1 VVQHVAFQTDT
12 IPDGGS
18 ARARPRTSLL
28 RQVLDQPTG
37 GVGVVGSLLI
47 AACAILAP
55 VLAPYDPTSQS
66 LLNSLLPPSSDHL
79 LGTDEFGRDVLSRV
93 IYGTQVSLAV
103 GVLAVVLSAVA
114 GTILGQF
121 AGYQGGRLD
130 DALMRIMDALFAFPA
145 LVLALVINTLLG
157 TSLFNA
163 IVAIAIVSTPGF
175 ARLARGS
182 TLAVRERE
190 YVEAARTLGAPGHR
204 ILGRHILP
212 NILPPLIVNAS
223 NLMAAAIITEGSLS
237 FLGLG
242 VQPPT
247 PSWGSMLRNGYGYLD
262 SSPWM
267 ALAPGLAM
275 MLTVLTF
282 NFLGDAVRDALD
294 PQLAERHAMG

>member
-1 VVQHVAFQTDT
+1 
-12 IPDGGS
+12 
-18 ARARPRTSLL
+18 
-28 RQVLDQPTG
+28 VLDQPTG

-47 AACAILAP
+47 AVCAILAP
-55 VLAPYDPTSQS
+55 VLSPYDPTSQS

-93 IYGTQVSLAV
+93 IYGTQVSLLV
-103 GVLAVVLSAVA
+103 GVLAVMLSAVA

-130 DALMRIMDALFAFPA
+130 EALMRVMDALFAFPA
-145 LVLALVINTLLG
+145 LVLALVINTILG
-157 TSLFNA
+157 TSLINA

-190 YVEAARTLGAPGHR
+190 YVEAARALGAPNHR

-223 NLMAAAIITEGSLS
+223 NLMSAAIITEGSLS
-237 FLGLG
+237 FIGLG

-262 SSPWM
+262 SSPWL

-275 MLTVLTF
+275 MLTVLAF

-294 PQLAERHAMG
+294 PQLTERHAMA

>member
-1 VVQHVAFQTDT
+1 MQHVATQTDT
-12 IPDGGS
+12 LPAGGS
-18 ARARPRTSLL
+18 VRARPRASVL

-37 GVGVVGSLLI
+37 SVGVIGSLLI

-55 VLAPYDPTSQS
+55 VLSPYDPTSQS

-93 IYGTQVSLAV
+93 IYGTQVSLVV
-103 GVLAVVLSAVA
+103 GVLAVMLSAVA

-130 DALMRIMDALFAFPA
+130 EALMRIMDALFAFPA
-145 LVLALVINTLLG
+145 LVLALVINTILG

-262 SSPWM
+262 SSPWL

-294 PQLAERHAMG
+294 PQLAERQAMG

>member
-1 VVQHVAFQTDT
+1 VQHVAIQTDT
-12 IPDGGS
+12 VSGGGS
-18 ARARPRTSLL
+18 VRARPRTSVY

-37 GVGVVGSLLI
+37 RVGVFGALLVVM
-47 AACAILAP
+47 CAVLAP
-55 VLAPYDPTSQS
+55 VLSPYDPTSQS
-66 LLNSLLPPSSDHL
+66 LLNALLPPSSDHL

-103 GVLAVVLSAVA
+103 GVLAVVLSALA
-114 GTILGQF
+114 GTILGQL

-130 DALMRIMDALFAFPA
+130 EALMRVMDALFAFPA
-145 LVLALVINTLLG
+145 LVLALVINTILG
-157 TSLFNA
+157 TSLINA
-163 IVAIAIVSTPGF
+163 ILAIAIVSTPGF

-190 YVEAARTLGAPGHR
+190 YIEAARTLGAPTHR

-223 NLMAAAIITEGSLS
+223 NLMSAAIITEGSLS

-275 MLTVLTF
+275 MLTVLAF
-282 NFLGDAVRDALD
+282 NFLGDAIRDALD
-294 PQLAERHAMG
+294 PQLGERQAMG

>member
-1 VVQHVAFQTDT
+1 VQHAASQAD
-12 IPDGGS
+12 IALPNGAS
-18 ARARPRTSLL
+18 RARQRTNPF
-28 RQVLDQPTG
+28 RQVLVQPTG
-37 GVGVVGSLLI
+37 KIGVGLSLVVV
-47 AACAILAP
+47 ALA
-55 VLAPYDPTSQS
+55 VLAPLVSPYDPNAQS
-66 LLNSLLPPSSDHL
+66 LLNALLPPSGTHA

-93 IYGTQVSLAV
+93 LYGTRVSLGV
-103 GVLAVVLSAVA
+103 GLLAVVLSGVA

-121 AGYQGGRLD
+121 AGYRGGRLD
-130 DALMRIMDALFAFPA
+130 EVLMRVMDALFAFPA
-145 LVLALVINTLLG
+145 LVLALVINTVLG
-157 TSLFNA
+157 TSLTNA

-190 YVEAARTLGAPGHR
+190 FIEAARTLGAPTQR
-204 ILGRHILP
+204 ILSHHILP

-223 NLMAAAIITEGSLS
+223 NLMSGAIITEGALS

-247 PSWGSMLRNGYGYLD
+247 PSWGSMLRNGYGYLE

-275 MLTVLTF
+275 MLIVLAF
-282 NFLGDAVRDALD
+282 NFLGDAIRDALD
-294 PQLAERHAMG
+294 PRLGERHAMG